1 MPRYTYQFVDTEETI
16 EVYQS
21 MSDDTLTEL
30 AHPETDEVMAVK
42 KIFSAPALGGFV
54 EKPATVNP
62 TYRHDRSPVWNSAQ
76 SE

>member
-21 MSDDTLTEL
+21 MSDDALTEL

-42 KIFSAPALGGFV
+42 KIFSVPAIAGSAD
-54 EKPATVNP
+54 KPATVNP
-62 TYRHDRSPVWNSAQ
+62 TYRHDRTPLWNSAQ

>member
-30 AHPETDEVMAVK
+30 AHPETDEVMKVK
-42 KIFSAPALGGFV
+42 KNLLGSSDKWLCSQASNGKSYISA
-54 EKPATVNP
+54 
-62 TYRHDRSPVWNSAQ
+62 R
-76 SE
+76 